1 MLNLGWMFLVDPK
14 VLANTKLSSLSMFCE
29 KKIINFRGAKFK
41 LKKRFPNIGTLE
53 EFLF

>member
-14 VLANTKLSSLSMFCE
+14 VLANTKSSSLSMFCE
-29 KKIINFRGAKFK
+29 KKIKTSEELSSRV
-41 LKKRFPNIGTLE
+41 KKRFPNIGTVE